1 MLQGF
6 KIEQLRLDC
15 IIRIIKVIRTD
26 RENLLGKR
34 STTCIKF
41 VNKKQENNVHHA

>member
-6 KIEQLRLDC
+6 KIEKLRLDC

-34 STTCIKF
+34 STTCINF
-41 VNKKQENNVHHA
+41 VQQKEENNVHHA